1 MSNKDSNA
9 NNQDKQDNVN
19 NKENVNVQEN
29 IRNITNEDK
38 VQDNKKDNKAANKT
52 TQAEKPKKKK
62 SRMYLVLLFLL
73 LTALVM
79 YVIYRGN
86 YLEILELGE
95 NYLPIFWRN
104 IAYTS
109 ITFITNFLVLF
120 ILIYFTNRKI
130 KKGLQPF
137 FEEEKRKM
145 PKILNKSLA
154 FVLAIIVSGLT
165 TSVLLDKVMLCFN
178 SAGFGINDPIMNYDI
193 GYFVFQKPF
202 IEFILIYAMGIVV
215 GLTIYAALY
224 YIIAINHYFDGVNRE
239 TLRKSPLIKQA
250 LVNLRVL
257 AVLLG
262 VFIII
267 WTQNI
272 GTQKFMTLEQDS
284 IAYSLYGAG
293 VADTTI
299 QLWGYRILAVV
310 LVISI
315 FIAVKYINLKQTKK
329 IFLSLMAVPI
339 YMIAMFLVLFGF
351 QVFFVNSNELD
362 KEKSNIA
369 ANIDYT
375 KQAYNINVEEV
386 NLTDEGTLTKS
397 DITSNSELLDNIALV
412 NSDIVLQDLNALQ
425 TNKGY
430 YAYRNTQ
437 IAQKTINREKQLVYI
452 SPREIVS
459 SEGTYNNKTYE
470 YTHGFGAI
478 VTSATDI
485 DEKGNLVNLQKG
497 FNNEDNVLGISEP
510 RIYFGTQTNDTV
522 VTNSKTKKEF
532 DYPITDKGS
541 TKNAE
546 NTYDGDAGLKLGFL
560 DRLILAIKEKDLKLA
575 FSSDVTDESKIL
587 INRNI
592 TERAKTLLPD
602 LIYDENPYMIVDQ
615 NGKLIWV
622 LDAYT
627 TSNNYPYSQK
637 TTIETSDGRRE
648 VNYIRN
654 SVKVLI
660 DAYDGTIKF
669 YITDKTDPIAMA
681 YYNLY
686 NELFVDKDTQIPEYI
701 SNQFIYPKFL
711 YKIQAELITRYHD
724 VQPDVLYRNDDVWSI
739 ATNNIS
745 KVSTKTGTEIEPYYT
760 MVQTVEASEPE
771 LGLVIPYTPYNKQNM
786 LAYMVGTY
794 ENGEPQLK
802 IYKYPSDSNVLGPMQ
817 LNTQLEQDERIASE
831 LESLNTTGTKI
842 TKYLIAIPIDNKIL
856 YIEPIYQQY
865 INEEDSVPTLKRVIA
880 ASGNKVAI
888 GNTLEEALTN
898 LVSQYAVDIEVEN
911 TDNIDD
917 LIDAIIRANDNLK
930 DSSQN
935 GDWTM
940 MGKDMDKLQTLIDQL
955 NELVEEQKQEEQENG
970 ENNTINDLDNNLY
983 NGISTDSI
991 NAIIEGSNIIE

>member
-1 MSNKDSNA
+1 MDINNSNEN
-9 NNQDKQDNVN
+9 KQDNTN
-19 NKENVNVQEN
+19 NQKTLNSSIKDEKSSENV
-29 IRNITNEDK
+29 
-38 VQDNKKDNKAANKT
+38 KT
-52 TQAEKPKKKK
+52 ESKPIKKK
-62 SRMYLVLLFLL
+62 SRMYLVLLFLA
-73 LTALVM
+73 LTAVVM

-104 IAYTS
+104 IAYMS
-109 ITFITNFLVLF
+109 ITFIVNFLVLF
-120 ILIYFTNRKI
+120 ILIYLTNRKI
-130 KKGLQPF
+130 KNGLKPF
-137 FEEEKRKM
+137 FDEEKRKM

-154 FVLAIIVSGLT
+154 FILSILVSGLT

-202 IEFILIYAMGIVV
+202 IEFILLYAMGIVV

-262 VFIII
+262 IFIII

-310 LVISI
+310 IIISI
-315 FIAVKYINLKQTKK
+315 FIAVKYIKLKQTKK
-329 IFLSLMAVPI
+329 ILLSLMAVPI
-339 YMIAMFLVLFGF
+339 YMISMFLVLFAF
-351 QVFFVNSNELD
+351 QAFFVNSNELD
-362 KEKSNIA
+362 KEKLNIA

-386 NLTDEGTLTKS
+386 NLKDEGTLTKS
-397 DITSNSELLDNIALV
+397 DIVNNSKLLDNIALV
-412 NSDIVLQDLNALQ
+412 NRDIVLQDLNALQ

-437 IAQKTINREKQLVYI
+437 IAQKTINGEKKLVYI
-452 SPREIVS
+452 SPREIIS

-470 YTHGFGAI
+470 YTHGFGGI

-485 DEKGNLVNLQKG
+485 DEKGNLVNLQKS
-497 FNNEDNVLGISEP
+497 FSNDDNILEITEP

-532 DYPITDKGS
+532 DYPITDKGN

-546 NTYDGDAGLKLGFL
+546 NTYNGNAGLKLGFL
-560 DRLILAIKEKDLKLA
+560 DRLILAIKERDLKLA

-592 TERAKTLLPD
+592 KERAKTLLPD
-602 LIYDENPYMIVDQ
+602 LIYDENPYIIIDE
-615 NGKLIWV
+615 NGKMLWV

-637 TTIETSDGRRE
+637 IIIDTDYGRKE

-654 SVKVLI
+654 SIKVLI
-660 DAYDGTIKF
+660 DAYYGTINF

-686 NELFVDKDTQIPEYI
+686 EGLFVNKDTQIPEYI
-701 SNQFIYPKFL
+701 SNQFIYPEFL

-760 MVQTVEASEPE
+760 MVQTVEKSDPE

-786 LAYMVGTY
+786 LAYMIGTY
-794 ENGEPQLK
+794 ENGQPQLK

-842 TKYLIAIPIDNKIL
+842 TKYLIAVPIDNKIL

-865 INEEDSVPTLKRVIA
+865 INEADSVPTLKRVIA

-888 GNTLEEALTN
+888 GNTLKESLTN

-911 TDNIDD
+911 TDNVDD

-940 MGKDMDKLQTLIDQL
+940 MGKDMDKLQTLIEQL
-955 NELVEEQKQEEQENG
+955 NKLVEEQKKEEQENTI
-970 ENNTINDLDNNLY
+970 NNTINTTGENDITNN
-983 NGISTDSI
+983 
-991 NAIIEGSNIIE
+991 E

>member
-1 MSNKDSNA
+1 MDINNSNEN
-9 NNQDKQDNVN
+9 KQDNTN
-19 NKENVNVQEN
+19 NQKTLNSSIKDEKSSENV
-29 IRNITNEDK
+29 
-38 VQDNKKDNKAANKT
+38 KT
-52 TQAEKPKKKK
+52 ESKPIKKK
-62 SRMYLVLLFLL
+62 SRMYLVLLFLA
-73 LTALVM
+73 LTAVVM

-104 IAYTS
+104 IAYMS
-109 ITFITNFLVLF
+109 ITFIVNFLVLF
-120 ILIYFTNRKI
+120 ILIYLTNRKI
-130 KKGLQPF
+130 KNGLKPF
-137 FEEEKRKM
+137 FDEEKRKM

-154 FVLAIIVSGLT
+154 FILSILVSGLT

-202 IEFILIYAMGIVV
+202 IEFILLYAMGIVV

-262 VFIII
+262 IFIII

-310 LVISI
+310 IIISI
-315 FIAVKYINLKQTKK
+315 FIAVKYIKLKQTKK
-329 IFLSLMAVPI
+329 ILLSLMAVPI
-339 YMIAMFLVLFGF
+339 YMISMFLVLFAF
-351 QVFFVNSNELD
+351 QAFFVNSNELD
-362 KEKSNIA
+362 KEKLNIA

-386 NLTDEGTLTKS
+386 NLKDEGTLTKS
-397 DITSNSELLDNIALV
+397 DIVNNSKLLDNIALV
-412 NSDIVLQDLNALQ
+412 NRDIVLQDLNALQ

-437 IAQKTINREKQLVYI
+437 IAQKTINGEKKLVYI
-452 SPREIVS
+452 SPREIIS

-470 YTHGFGAI
+470 YTHGFGGI

-485 DEKGNLVNLQKG
+485 DEKGNLVNLQKS
-497 FNNEDNVLGISEP
+497 FSNDDNILEITEP

-532 DYPITDKGS
+532 DYPITDKGN

-546 NTYDGDAGLKLGFL
+546 NTYNGNAGLKLGFL
-560 DRLILAIKEKDLKLA
+560 DRLILAIKERDLKLA

-592 TERAKTLLPD
+592 KERAKTLLPD
-602 LIYDENPYMIVDQ
+602 LIYDENPYIIIDE
-615 NGKLIWV
+615 NGKMLWV

-637 TTIETSDGRRE
+637 IIIDTDYGRKE

-654 SVKVLI
+654 SIKVLI
-660 DAYDGTIKF
+660 DAYDGTINF

-686 NELFVDKDTQIPEYI
+686 EGLFVNKDTQIPEYI
-701 SNQFIYPKFL
+701 SNQFIYPEFL

-760 MVQTVEASEPE
+760 MVQTVEKSDPE

-786 LAYMVGTY
+786 LAYMIGTY
-794 ENGEPQLK
+794 ENGQPQLK
-802 IYKYPSDSNVLGPMQ
+802 IYKYPSDSNVLGQMQ

-842 TKYLIAIPIDNKIL
+842 TKYLIAVPIDNKIL

-865 INEEDSVPTLKRVIA
+865 INEADSVPTLKRVIA

-888 GNTLEEALTN
+888 GNTLKESLTN

-911 TDNIDD
+911 TDNVDD

-940 MGKDMDKLQTLIDQL
+940 MGKDMDKLQTLIEQL
-955 NELVEEQKQEEQENG
+955 NKLVEEQKKEEQENTI
-970 ENNTINDLDNNLY
+970 NNTINTTGENDITNN
-983 NGISTDSI
+983 
-991 NAIIEGSNIIE
+991 E

>member
-1 MSNKDSNA
+1 MDINNSNEN
-9 NNQDKQDNVN
+9 KQDNTN
-19 NKENVNVQEN
+19 NQKTLNSSIKDEKSSENV
-29 IRNITNEDK
+29 
-38 VQDNKKDNKAANKT
+38 KT
-52 TQAEKPKKKK
+52 ESKPIKKK
-62 SRMYLVLLFLL
+62 SRMYLVLLFLA
-73 LTALVM
+73 LTAVVM

-104 IAYTS
+104 IAYMS
-109 ITFITNFLVLF
+109 ITFIVNFLVLF
-120 ILIYFTNRKI
+120 ILIYLTNRKI
-130 KKGLQPF
+130 KNGLKPF
-137 FEEEKRKM
+137 FDEEKRKM

-154 FVLAIIVSGLT
+154 FILSILVSGLT

-202 IEFILIYAMGIVV
+202 IEFILLYAMGIVV

-262 VFIII
+262 IFIII

-310 LVISI
+310 IIISI
-315 FIAVKYINLKQTKK
+315 FIAVKYIKLKQTKK
-329 IFLSLMAVPI
+329 ILLSLMAVPI
-339 YMIAMFLVLFGF
+339 YMISMFLVLFAF
-351 QVFFVNSNELD
+351 QAFFVNSNELD
-362 KEKSNIA
+362 KEKLNIA

-386 NLTDEGTLTKS
+386 NLKDEGTLTKS
-397 DITSNSELLDNIALV
+397 DIVNNSKLFDNIALV
-412 NSDIVLQDLNALQ
+412 NRDIVLQDLNALQ

-437 IAQKTINREKQLVYI
+437 IAQKTINGEKKLVYI
-452 SPREIVS
+452 SPREIIS

-470 YTHGFGAI
+470 YTHGFGGI

-485 DEKGNLVNLQKG
+485 DEKGNLVNLQKS
-497 FNNEDNVLGISEP
+497 FSNDDNILEITEP

-532 DYPITDKGS
+532 DYPITDKGN

-546 NTYDGDAGLKLGFL
+546 NTYNGNAGLKLGFL
-560 DRLILAIKEKDLKLA
+560 DRLILAIKERDLKLA

-592 TERAKTLLPD
+592 KERAKTLLPD
-602 LIYDENPYMIVDQ
+602 LIYDENPYIIIDE
-615 NGKLIWV
+615 NGKMLWV

-637 TTIETSDGRRE
+637 IIIDTDYGRKE

-654 SVKVLI
+654 SIKVLI
-660 DAYDGTIKF
+660 DAYDGTINF

-686 NELFVDKDTQIPEYI
+686 EGLFVNKDTQIPEYI
-701 SNQFIYPKFL
+701 SNQFIYPEFL

-760 MVQTVEASEPE
+760 MVQTVEKSDPE

-786 LAYMVGTY
+786 LAYMIGTY
-794 ENGEPQLK
+794 ENGQPQLK

-842 TKYLIAIPIDNKIL
+842 TKYLIAVPIDNKIL

-865 INEEDSVPTLKRVIA
+865 INEADSVPTLKRVIA

-888 GNTLEEALTN
+888 GNTLKESLTN

-911 TDNIDD
+911 TDNVDD

-940 MGKDMDKLQTLIDQL
+940 MGKDMDKLQTLIEQL
-955 NELVEEQKQEEQENG
+955 NKLVEEQKKEEQENTI
-970 ENNTINDLDNNLY
+970 NNTINTTGENDITNN
-983 NGISTDSI
+983 
-991 NAIIEGSNIIE
+991 E

>member
-1 MSNKDSNA
+1 MDINNSNEN
-9 NNQDKQDNVN
+9 KQDNTN
-19 NKENVNVQEN
+19 NQKTLNSSIKDEKSSENV
-29 IRNITNEDK
+29 
-38 VQDNKKDNKAANKT
+38 KT
-52 TQAEKPKKKK
+52 ESKPIKKK
-62 SRMYLVLLFLL
+62 SRMYLVLLFLA
-73 LTALVM
+73 LTAVVM

-104 IAYTS
+104 IAYMS
-109 ITFITNFLVLF
+109 ITFIVNFLVLF
-120 ILIYFTNRKI
+120 ILIYLTNRKI
-130 KKGLQPF
+130 KNGLKPF
-137 FEEEKRKM
+137 FDEEKRKM

-154 FVLAIIVSGLT
+154 FILSILVSGLT

-202 IEFILIYAMGIVV
+202 IEFILLYAMGIVV

-262 VFIII
+262 IFIII

-310 LVISI
+310 IIISI
-315 FIAVKYINLKQTKK
+315 FIAVKYIKLKQTKK
-329 IFLSLMAVPI
+329 ILLSLMAVPI
-339 YMIAMFLVLFGF
+339 YMISMFLVLFAF
-351 QVFFVNSNELD
+351 QAFFVNSNELD
-362 KEKSNIA
+362 KEKLNIA

-386 NLTDEGTLTKS
+386 NLKDEGTLTKS
-397 DITSNSELLDNIALV
+397 DIVNNSKLLDNIALV
-412 NSDIVLQDLNALQ
+412 NRDIVLQDLNALQ

-437 IAQKTINREKQLVYI
+437 IAQKTINGEKKLVYI
-452 SPREIVS
+452 SPREIIS

-470 YTHGFGAI
+470 YTHGFGGI

-485 DEKGNLVNLQKG
+485 DEKGNLVNLQKS
-497 FNNEDNVLGISEP
+497 FSNDDNILEITEP

-532 DYPITDKGS
+532 DYPITDKGN

-546 NTYDGDAGLKLGFL
+546 NTYNGNAGLKLGFL
-560 DRLILAIKEKDLKLA
+560 DRLILAIKERDLKLA

-592 TERAKTLLPD
+592 KERAKTLLPD
-602 LIYDENPYMIVDQ
+602 LIYDENPYIIIDE
-615 NGKLIWV
+615 NGKMLWV

-637 TTIETSDGRRE
+637 ITIDTDYGRKE

-654 SVKVLI
+654 SIKVLI
-660 DAYDGTIKF
+660 DVYDGTINF

-686 NELFVDKDTQIPEYI
+686 EGLFVNKDTQIPEYI
-701 SNQFIYPKFL
+701 SNQFIYPEFL

-724 VQPDVLYRNDDVWSI
+724 VQPDVLYRNDDVWNI

-760 MVQTVEASEPE
+760 MVQTVEKSDPE

-794 ENGEPQLK
+794 ENGQPQLK

-842 TKYLIAIPIDNKIL
+842 TKYLIAVPIDNKIL

-865 INEEDSVPTLKRVIA
+865 INEADSVPTLKRVIA

-888 GNTLEEALTN
+888 GNTLKESLTN

-911 TDNIDD
+911 TDNVDD

-940 MGKDMDKLQTLIDQL
+940 MGKDMDKLQTLIEQL
-955 NELVEEQKQEEQENG
+955 NKLVEEQKKEEQENTI
-970 ENNTINDLDNNLY
+970 NNTINTIGENDITNN
-983 NGISTDSI
+983 
-991 NAIIEGSNIIE
+991 E

>member
-1 MSNKDSNA
+1 MDIKSSNEN
-9 NNQDKQDNVN
+9 KQDNTN
-19 NKENVNVQEN
+19 NQKNLNSSIKDEKSSENV
-29 IRNITNEDK
+29 
-38 VQDNKKDNKAANKT
+38 KT
-52 TQAEKPKKKK
+52 ESKPIKKK
-62 SRMYLVLLFLL
+62 SRMYLVLLFLA
-73 LTALVM
+73 LTAVVM

-104 IAYTS
+104 IAYMS
-109 ITFITNFLVLF
+109 ITFIVNFLVLF
-120 ILIYFTNRKI
+120 ILIYLTNRKI
-130 KKGLQPF
+130 KNGLKPF
-137 FEEEKRKM
+137 FDEEKRKM

-154 FVLAIIVSGLT
+154 FILSILVSGLT

-202 IEFILIYAMGIVV
+202 IEFILLYAMGIVV

-262 VFIII
+262 ILIII

-310 LVISI
+310 IIISI
-315 FIAVKYINLKQTKK
+315 FIAVKYIKLKQTKK
-329 IFLSLMAVPI
+329 ILLSLMAVPI
-339 YMIAMFLVLFGF
+339 YMISMFLVLFAF
-351 QVFFVNSNELD
+351 QAFFVNSNELD
-362 KEKSNIA
+362 KEKLNIA

-386 NLTDEGTLTKS
+386 NLKDEGTLTKS
-397 DITSNSELLDNIALV
+397 DIVNNSKLLDNIALV
-412 NSDIVLQDLNALQ
+412 NRDIVLQDLNALQ

-437 IAQKTINREKQLVYI
+437 IAQKTINGEKKLVYI
-452 SPREIVS
+452 SPREIIS

-470 YTHGFGAI
+470 YTHGFGGI

-485 DEKGNLVNLQKG
+485 DEKGNLVNLQKS
-497 FNNEDNVLGISEP
+497 FSNDDNILEITEP

-532 DYPITDKGS
+532 DYPITDKGN

-546 NTYDGDAGLKLGFL
+546 NTYNGNAGLKLGFL
-560 DRLILAIKEKDLKLA
+560 DRLILAIKERDLKLA

-592 TERAKTLLPD
+592 KERAKTLLPD
-602 LIYDENPYMIVDQ
+602 LIYDENPYIIIDE
-615 NGKLIWV
+615 NGKMLWV

-637 TTIETSDGRRE
+637 ITIDTDYGRKE

-654 SVKVLI
+654 SIKVLI
-660 DAYDGTIKF
+660 DAYDGTINF

-686 NELFVDKDTQIPEYI
+686 EGLFVNKDTQIPEYI
-701 SNQFIYPKFL
+701 SNQFIYPEFL

-760 MVQTVEASEPE
+760 MVQTVEKSDPE

-794 ENGEPQLK
+794 ENGQPQLK

-842 TKYLIAIPIDNKIL
+842 TKYLIAVPIDNKIL

-865 INEEDSVPTLKRVIA
+865 INEADSVPTLKRVIA

-888 GNTLEEALTN
+888 GNTLKESLTN

-911 TDNIDD
+911 TDNVDD
-917 LIDAIIRANDNLK
+917 LIDAIIRANNNLK

-940 MGKDMDKLQTLIDQL
+940 MGKDMDKLQTLIEQL
-955 NELVEEQKQEEQENG
+955 NKLVEEQKKEEQENTI
-970 ENNTINDLDNNLY
+970 NNTINTTGENDITNN
-983 NGISTDSI
+983 
-991 NAIIEGSNIIE
+991 E

>member
-1 MSNKDSNA
+1 MSSKDSNA

-19 NKENVNVQEN
+19 NKENVNMQEN
-29 IRNITNEDK
+29 IGKITNEEK
-38 VQDNKKDNKAANKT
+38 IQDNKKDNKAANKT
-52 TQAEKPKKKK
+52 MQAEKPKKKK

-257 AVLLG
+257 AVFLG

-284 IAYSLYGAG
+284 MAYSLYGAG

-310 LVISI
+310 LIVSI

-437 IAQKTINREKQLVYI
+437 IAQKTINGEKQLVYI

>member
-52 TQAEKPKKKK
+52 TQVEKPKKKK
-62 SRMYLVLLFLL
+62 NRMYLVLLFLL

-257 AVLLG
+257 AILLG
-262 VFIII
+262 ISIII

-284 IAYSLYGAG
+284 MAYSLYGAG

-310 LVISI
+310 LIVSI

-437 IAQKTINREKQLVYI
+437 IAQKTINGEKQLVYI

-470 YTHGFGAI
+470 YTHGFGTI

-485 DEKGNLVNLQKG
+485 DEKGNLINLQKG
-497 FNNEDNVLGISEP
+497 FNNEDNVLGITEP

-983 NGISTDSI
+983 NGISVDSI
-991 NAIIEGSNIIE
+991 NSIIEGSNIIE

>member
-1 MSNKDSNA
+1 MDINNSNEN
-9 NNQDKQDNVN
+9 KQDNTN
-19 NKENVNVQEN
+19 NQKTLNSSIKDEKSSENV
-29 IRNITNEDK
+29 
-38 VQDNKKDNKAANKT
+38 KT
-52 TQAEKPKKKK
+52 ESKPIKKK
-62 SRMYLVLLFLL
+62 SRMYLVLLFLA
-73 LTALVM
+73 LTAVVM

-104 IAYTS
+104 IAYMS
-109 ITFITNFLVLF
+109 ITFIVNFLVLF
-120 ILIYFTNRKI
+120 ILIYLTNRKI
-130 KKGLQPF
+130 KNGLKPF
-137 FEEEKRKM
+137 FDEEKRKM

-154 FVLAIIVSGLT
+154 FILSILVSGLT

-202 IEFILIYAMGIVV
+202 IEFILLYAMGIVV

-262 VFIII
+262 IFIII

-310 LVISI
+310 IIISI
-315 FIAVKYINLKQTKK
+315 FIAVKYIKLKQTKK
-329 IFLSLMAVPI
+329 ILLSLMAVPI
-339 YMIAMFLVLFGF
+339 YMISMFLVLFAF
-351 QVFFVNSNELD
+351 QAFFVNSNELD
-362 KEKSNIA
+362 KEKLNIA

-386 NLTDEGTLTKS
+386 NLKDEGTLTKS
-397 DITSNSELLDNIALV
+397 DIVNNSKLLDNIALV
-412 NSDIVLQDLNALQ
+412 NRDIVLQDLNALQ

-437 IAQKTINREKQLVYI
+437 IAQKTINGEKKLVYI
-452 SPREIVS
+452 SPREIIS

-470 YTHGFGAI
+470 YTHGFGGI

-485 DEKGNLVNLQKG
+485 DEKGNLVNLQKS
-497 FNNEDNVLGISEP
+497 FSNDDNILEITEP

-532 DYPITDKGS
+532 DYPITDKGN

-546 NTYDGDAGLKLGFL
+546 NTYNGNAGLKLGFL
-560 DRLILAIKEKDLKLA
+560 DRLILAIKERDLKLA

-592 TERAKTLLPD
+592 KERAKTLLPD
-602 LIYDENPYMIVDQ
+602 LIYDENPYIIIDE
-615 NGKLIWV
+615 NGKMLWV

-637 TTIETSDGRRE
+637 IIIDTDYGRKE

-654 SVKVLI
+654 SIKVLI
-660 DAYDGTIKF
+660 DAYDGTINF

-686 NELFVDKDTQIPEYI
+686 EGLFVNKDTQIPEYI
-701 SNQFIYPKFL
+701 SNQFIYPEFL

-760 MVQTVEASEPE
+760 MVQTVEKSDPE

-786 LAYMVGTY
+786 LAYMIGTY
-794 ENGEPQLK
+794 ENGQPQLK

-842 TKYLIAIPIDNKIL
+842 TKYLIAVPIDNKIL

-865 INEEDSVPTLKRVIA
+865 INEADSVPTLKRVIA

-888 GNTLEEALTN
+888 ENTLKESLTN

-911 TDNIDD
+911 TDNVDD

-940 MGKDMDKLQTLIDQL
+940 MGKDMDKLQTLIEQL
-955 NELVEEQKQEEQENG
+955 NKLVEEQKKEEQENTI
-970 ENNTINDLDNNLY
+970 NNTINTTGENDITNN
-983 NGISTDSI
+983 
-991 NAIIEGSNIIE
+991 E

>member
-79 YVIYRGN
+79 YVIYRGD

-257 AVLLG
+257 AILLG
-262 VFIII
+262 ISIII

-284 IAYSLYGAG
+284 MAYSLYGAG

-310 LVISI
+310 LIVSI

-437 IAQKTINREKQLVYI
+437 IAQKTINGEKQLVYI

>member
-1 MSNKDSNA
+1 MSSKDSNA

-19 NKENVNVQEN
+19 NKENVNMQEN
-29 IRNITNEDK
+29 IGKITNEEK
-38 VQDNKKDNKAANKT
+38 IQDNKKDNKAANKT
-52 TQAEKPKKKK
+52 MQAEKPKKKK

-257 AVLLG
+257 AVFLG

-310 LVISI
+310 LIVSI

-437 IAQKTINREKQLVYI
+437 IAQKTINGEKQLVYI

-470 YTHGFGAI
+470 YTHGFGTI

-485 DEKGNLVNLQKG
+485 DEKGNLINLQKG
-497 FNNEDNVLGISEP
+497 FNNEDNVLGITEP

-532 DYPITDKGS
+532 DYPITDKGN

-602 LIYDENPYMIVDQ
+602 LIYDENPYIIIDE
-615 NGKLIWV
+615 NGKMLWV

-794 ENGEPQLK
+794 KNGEPQLK

-888 GNTLEEALTN
+888 GNTLKEALTN

-970 ENNTINDLDNNLY
+970 ENNTINGLNDNLY
-983 NGISTDSI
+983 NGISVDGI
-991 NAIIEGSNIIE
+991 NSIIEESNIIE

>member
-1 MSNKDSNA
+1 MDIKNSNEN
-9 NNQDKQDNVN
+9 KQDNTN
-19 NKENVNVQEN
+19 NQKTLNSSIKDEKSSENV
-29 IRNITNEDK
+29 
-38 VQDNKKDNKAANKT
+38 KT
-52 TQAEKPKKKK
+52 ESKPIKKK
-62 SRMYLVLLFLL
+62 SRMYLVLLFLA
-73 LTALVM
+73 LTAVVM

-104 IAYTS
+104 IAYMS
-109 ITFITNFLVLF
+109 ITFIVNFLVLF
-120 ILIYFTNRKI
+120 ILIYLTNRKI
-130 KKGLQPF
+130 KNGLKPF
-137 FEEEKRKM
+137 FDEEKRKM

-154 FVLAIIVSGLT
+154 FILSILVSGLT

-202 IEFILIYAMGIVV
+202 IEFILLYAMGIVV

-262 VFIII
+262 IFIII

-310 LVISI
+310 IIISI
-315 FIAVKYINLKQTKK
+315 FIAVKYIKLKQTKK
-329 IFLSLMAVPI
+329 ILLSLMAVPI
-339 YMIAMFLVLFGF
+339 YMISMFLVLFAF
-351 QVFFVNSNELD
+351 QAFFVNSNELD
-362 KEKSNIA
+362 KEKLNIA

-386 NLTDEGTLTKS
+386 NLKDEGTLTKS
-397 DITSNSELLDNIALV
+397 DIVNNSKLLDNIALV
-412 NSDIVLQDLNALQ
+412 NRDIVLQDLNALQ

-437 IAQKTINREKQLVYI
+437 IAQKTINGEKKLVYI
-452 SPREIVS
+452 SPREIIS

-470 YTHGFGAI
+470 YTHGFGGI

-485 DEKGNLVNLQKG
+485 DEKGNLVNLQKS
-497 FNNEDNVLGISEP
+497 FSNDDNILEITEP

-532 DYPITDKGS
+532 DYPITDKGN

-546 NTYDGDAGLKLGFL
+546 NTYNGNAGLKLGFL
-560 DRLILAIKEKDLKLA
+560 DRLILAIKERDLKLA

-592 TERAKTLLPD
+592 KERAKTLLPD
-602 LIYDENPYMIVDQ
+602 LIYDENPYIIIDE
-615 NGKLIWV
+615 NGKMLWV

-637 TTIETSDGRRE
+637 ITIDTDYGRKE

-654 SVKVLI
+654 SIKVLI
-660 DAYDGTIKF
+660 DAYDGTINF

-686 NELFVDKDTQIPEYI
+686 EGLFVNKDTQIPEYI
-701 SNQFIYPKFL
+701 SNQFIYPEFL

-760 MVQTVEASEPE
+760 MVQTVEKSDPE

-794 ENGEPQLK
+794 ENGQPQLK

-842 TKYLIAIPIDNKIL
+842 TKYLIAVPIDNKIL

-865 INEEDSVPTLKRVIA
+865 INEADSVPTLKRVIA

-888 GNTLEEALTN
+888 GNTLKESLTN

-911 TDNIDD
+911 TDNVDD

-940 MGKDMDKLQTLIDQL
+940 MGKDMDKLQTLIEQL
-955 NELVEEQKQEEQENG
+955 NKLVEEQKKEEQENTI
-970 ENNTINDLDNNLY
+970 NNTINTTGENDITNN
-983 NGISTDSI
+983 
-991 NAIIEGSNIIE
+991 E

>member
-1 MSNKDSNA
+1 MSSKDSNA

-154 FVLAIIVSGLT
+154 FVLSIIVSGLT

-262 VFIII
+262 ISIII

-284 IAYSLYGAG
+284 MAYSLYGAG

-310 LVISI
+310 LIVSI

-329 IFLSLMAVPI
+329 IFLSLMVVPV

-437 IAQKTINREKQLVYI
+437 IAQKTINGEKQLVYI

>member
-19 NKENVNVQEN
+19 NKKNVNMQEN
-29 IRNITNEDK
+29 IGKITNEDK
-38 VQDNKKDNKAANKT
+38 VQDNKKDNKEANKT
-52 TQAEKPKKKK
+52 MQAEKPKKKK

-262 VFIII
+262 ISIII

-284 IAYSLYGAG
+284 MAYSLYGAG

-397 DITSNSELLDNIALV
+397 DITSNSDLLDNIALV

-437 IAQKTINREKQLVYI
+437 IAQKTINGEKQLVYI

-470 YTHGFGAI
+470 YTHGFGTI

-485 DEKGNLVNLQKG
+485 DEKGNLINLQKG
-497 FNNEDNVLGISEP
+497 FNNEDNVLGITEP

-532 DYPITDKGS
+532 DYPITDKGN

-983 NGISTDSI
+983 NGISVDSI
-991 NAIIEGSNIIE
+991 NYIIEGSNIIE

>member
-1 MSNKDSNA
+1 MSSKDSNA

-262 VFIII
+262 ISIII

-284 IAYSLYGAG
+284 MAYSLYGAG

-310 LVISI
+310 LIVSI

-329 IFLSLMAVPI
+329 IFLSLMVVPV

-425 TNKGY
+425 TNQGY

-437 IAQKTINREKQLVYI
+437 IAQKTINGEKQLVYI

-888 GNTLEEALTN
+888 GNTLKEALTN

-983 NGISTDSI
+983 NGISVDSI
-991 NAIIEGSNIIE
+991 NSIIEGSNIIE

>member
-19 NKENVNVQEN
+19 NKENVNMQEN
-29 IRNITNEDK
+29 MGNIANEEK
-38 VQDNKKDNKAANKT
+38 VQDNKKENKATNKT

-130 KKGLQPF
+130 KKGLEPF

-178 SAGFGINDPIMNYDI
+178 SAGFGINDPVMNYDI

-202 IEFILIYAMGIVV
+202 IEFILLYAMGIVV

-262 VFIII
+262 ISIII
-267 WTQNI
+267 WTQSI

-284 IAYSLYGAG
+284 ISYSLYGAG

-437 IAQKTINREKQLVYI
+437 IAQKTINGEKQLVYI

-532 DYPITDKGS
+532 DYPITDKGN

-546 NTYDGDAGLKLGFL
+546 NIYDGDAGLKLGFL

-711 YKIQAELITRYHD
+711 YKIQAELITRYHN

-794 ENGEPQLK
+794 KNGEPQLK

-817 LNTQLEQDERIASE
+817 LNTQLEQDERIAKE
-831 LESLNTTGTKI
+831 IESLNVTGTKI

-955 NELVEEQKQEEQENG
+955 NELVKEQKQEEQENG

-983 NGISTDSI
+983 NGISVDSI
-991 NAIIEGSNIIE
+991 NSIIEGSNIIE

>member
-1 MSNKDSNA
+1 MDINNSNEN
-9 NNQDKQDNVN
+9 KQDNTN
-19 NKENVNVQEN
+19 NQKTLNSSIKDEKSSENV
-29 IRNITNEDK
+29 
-38 VQDNKKDNKAANKT
+38 KT
-52 TQAEKPKKKK
+52 ESKPIKKK
-62 SRMYLVLLFLL
+62 SRMYLVLLFLA
-73 LTALVM
+73 LTAVVM

-104 IAYTS
+104 IAYMS
-109 ITFITNFLVLF
+109 ITFIVNFLVLF
-120 ILIYFTNRKI
+120 ILIYLTNRKI
-130 KKGLQPF
+130 KNGLKPF
-137 FEEEKRKM
+137 FDEEKRKM

-154 FVLAIIVSGLT
+154 FILSILVSGLT

-202 IEFILIYAMGIVV
+202 IEFILLYAMGIVV

-262 VFIII
+262 IFIII

-310 LVISI
+310 IIISI
-315 FIAVKYINLKQTKK
+315 FIAVKYIKLKQTKK
-329 IFLSLMAVPI
+329 ILLSLMAVPI
-339 YMIAMFLVLFGF
+339 YMISMFLVLFAF
-351 QVFFVNSNELD
+351 QAFFVNSNELD
-362 KEKSNIA
+362 KEKLNIA

-386 NLTDEGTLTKS
+386 NLKDEGTLTKS
-397 DITSNSELLDNIALV
+397 DIVNNSKLLDNIALV
-412 NSDIVLQDLNALQ
+412 NRDIVLQDLNALQ

-437 IAQKTINREKQLVYI
+437 IAQKTINGEKKLVYI
-452 SPREIVS
+452 SPREIIS

-470 YTHGFGAI
+470 YTHGFGGI

-485 DEKGNLVNLQKG
+485 DEKGNLVNLQKS
-497 FNNEDNVLGISEP
+497 FSNDDNILEITEP

-532 DYPITDKGS
+532 DYPITDKGN

-546 NTYDGDAGLKLGFL
+546 NTYNGNAGLKLGFL
-560 DRLILAIKEKDLKLA
+560 DRLILAIKERDLKLA

-592 TERAKTLLPD
+592 KERAKTLLPD
-602 LIYDENPYMIVDQ
+602 LIYDENPYIIIDE
-615 NGKLIWV
+615 NGKMLWV

-637 TTIETSDGRRE
+637 IIIDTDYGRKE

-654 SVKVLI
+654 SIKVLI
-660 DAYDGTIKF
+660 DAYDGTINF

-686 NELFVDKDTQIPEYI
+686 EGLFVNKDTQIPEYI
-701 SNQFIYPKFL
+701 SNQFIYPEFL

-760 MVQTVEASEPE
+760 MVQTVEKSDPE

-794 ENGEPQLK
+794 ENGQPQLK

-842 TKYLIAIPIDNKIL
+842 TKYLIAVPIDNKIL

-865 INEEDSVPTLKRVIA
+865 INEADSVPTLKRVIA

-888 GNTLEEALTN
+888 GNTLKESLTN

-911 TDNIDD
+911 TDNVDD

-940 MGKDMDKLQTLIDQL
+940 MGKDMDKLQTLIEQL
-955 NELVEEQKQEEQENG
+955 NKLVEEQKKEEQENTI
-970 ENNTINDLDNNLY
+970 NNTINTTGENDITNN
-983 NGISTDSI
+983 
-991 NAIIEGSNIIE
+991 E

>member
-1 MSNKDSNA
+1 MDIKNSNEN
-9 NNQDKQDNVN
+9 KQDNTN
-19 NKENVNVQEN
+19 NQKTLNSSIKDEKSSENV
-29 IRNITNEDK
+29 
-38 VQDNKKDNKAANKT
+38 KT
-52 TQAEKPKKKK
+52 ESKPIKKK
-62 SRMYLVLLFLL
+62 SRMYLVLLFLA
-73 LTALVM
+73 LTAVVM

-104 IAYTS
+104 IAYMS
-109 ITFITNFLVLF
+109 ITFIVNFLVLF
-120 ILIYFTNRKI
+120 ILIYLTNRKI
-130 KKGLQPF
+130 KNGLKPF
-137 FEEEKRKM
+137 FDEEKRKM

-154 FVLAIIVSGLT
+154 FILSILVSGLT

-202 IEFILIYAMGIVV
+202 IEFILLYAMGIVV

-262 VFIII
+262 IFIII

-310 LVISI
+310 IIISI
-315 FIAVKYINLKQTKK
+315 FIAVKYIKLKQTKK
-329 IFLSLMAVPI
+329 ILLSLMAVPI
-339 YMIAMFLVLFGF
+339 YMISMFLVLFAF
-351 QVFFVNSNELD
+351 QAFFVNSNELD
-362 KEKSNIA
+362 KEKLNIA

-386 NLTDEGTLTKS
+386 NLKDEGTLTKS
-397 DITSNSELLDNIALV
+397 DIVNNSKLLDNIALV
-412 NSDIVLQDLNALQ
+412 NRDIVLQDLNALQ

-437 IAQKTINREKQLVYI
+437 IAQKTINGEKKLVYI
-452 SPREIVS
+452 SPREIIS

-470 YTHGFGAI
+470 YTHGFGGI

-485 DEKGNLVNLQKG
+485 DEKGNLVNLQKS
-497 FNNEDNVLGISEP
+497 FSNDDNILEITEP
-510 RIYFGTQTNDTV
+510 RIYFGNQTNDTV

-532 DYPITDKGS
+532 DYPITDKGN

-546 NTYDGDAGLKLGFL
+546 NTYNGNAGLKLGFL
-560 DRLILAIKEKDLKLA
+560 DRLILAIKERDLKLA

-592 TERAKTLLPD
+592 KERAKTLLPD
-602 LIYDENPYMIVDQ
+602 LIYDENPYIIIDE
-615 NGKLIWV
+615 NGKMLWV

-637 TTIETSDGRRE
+637 ITIDTDYGRKE

-654 SVKVLI
+654 SIKVLI
-660 DAYDGTIKF
+660 DAYDGTINF

-686 NELFVDKDTQIPEYI
+686 EGLFVNKDTQIPEYI
-701 SNQFIYPKFL
+701 SNQFIYPEFL

-760 MVQTVEASEPE
+760 MVQTVEKSDPE

-794 ENGEPQLK
+794 ENGQPQLK

-842 TKYLIAIPIDNKIL
+842 TKYLIAVPIDNKIL

-865 INEEDSVPTLKRVIA
+865 INEADSVPTLKRVIA

-888 GNTLEEALTN
+888 GNTLKESLTN

-911 TDNIDD
+911 TDNVDD

-940 MGKDMDKLQTLIDQL
+940 MGKDMDKLQTLIEQL
-955 NELVEEQKQEEQENG
+955 NKLVEEQKKEEQENTI
-970 ENNTINDLDNNLY
+970 NNTINTTGENDITNN
-983 NGISTDSI
+983 
-991 NAIIEGSNIIE
+991 E

>member
-1 MSNKDSNA
+1 MDINNSNEN
-9 NNQDKQDNVN
+9 KQDNTN
-19 NKENVNVQEN
+19 NQKTLNSSIKDEKSSENV
-29 IRNITNEDK
+29 
-38 VQDNKKDNKAANKT
+38 KT
-52 TQAEKPKKKK
+52 ESKPIKKK
-62 SRMYLVLLFLL
+62 SRMYLVLLFLA
-73 LTALVM
+73 LTAVVM

-104 IAYTS
+104 IAYMS
-109 ITFITNFLVLF
+109 ITFIVNFLVLF
-120 ILIYFTNRKI
+120 ILIYLTNRKI
-130 KKGLQPF
+130 KNGLKPF
-137 FEEEKRKM
+137 FDEEKRKM

-154 FVLAIIVSGLT
+154 FILSILVSGLT

-202 IEFILIYAMGIVV
+202 IEFILLYAMGIVV

-262 VFIII
+262 IFIII

-310 LVISI
+310 IIISI
-315 FIAVKYINLKQTKK
+315 FIAVKYIKLKQTKK
-329 IFLSLMAVPI
+329 ILLSLMAVPI
-339 YMIAMFLVLFGF
+339 YMISMFLVLFAF
-351 QVFFVNSNELD
+351 QAFFVNSNELD
-362 KEKSNIA
+362 KEKLNIA

-386 NLTDEGTLTKS
+386 NLKDEGTLTKS
-397 DITSNSELLDNIALV
+397 DIVNNSKLLDNIALV
-412 NSDIVLQDLNALQ
+412 NRDIVLQDLNALQ

-437 IAQKTINREKQLVYI
+437 IAQKTINGEKKLVYI
-452 SPREIVS
+452 SPREIIS

-470 YTHGFGAI
+470 YTHGFGGI

-485 DEKGNLVNLQKG
+485 DEKGNLVNLQKS
-497 FNNEDNVLGISEP
+497 FSNDDNILEITEP

-532 DYPITDKGS
+532 DYPITDKGN

-546 NTYDGDAGLKLGFL
+546 NTYNGNAGLKLGFL

-592 TERAKTLLPD
+592 KERAKTLLPD
-602 LIYDENPYMIVDQ
+602 LIYDENPYIIIDE
-615 NGKLIWV
+615 NGKMLWV

-637 TTIETSDGRRE
+637 ITIDTDYGRKE

-654 SVKVLI
+654 SIKVLI
-660 DAYDGTIKF
+660 DAYDGTINF

-686 NELFVDKDTQIPEYI
+686 EGLFVNKDTQIPEYI
-701 SNQFIYPKFL
+701 SNQFIYPEFL

-760 MVQTVEASEPE
+760 MVQTVEKSDPE

-786 LAYMVGTY
+786 LAYMIGTY
-794 ENGEPQLK
+794 ENGQPQLK

-842 TKYLIAIPIDNKIL
+842 TKYLIAVPIDNKIL

-865 INEEDSVPTLKRVIA
+865 INEADSVPTLKRVIA

-888 GNTLEEALTN
+888 GNTLKESLTN

-911 TDNIDD
+911 TDNVDD

-940 MGKDMDKLQTLIDQL
+940 MGKDMDKLQTLIEQL
-955 NELVEEQKQEEQENG
+955 NKLVEEQKKEEQENTI
-970 ENNTINDLDNNLY
+970 NNTINTTGENDITNN
-983 NGISTDSI
+983 
-991 NAIIEGSNIIE
+991 E

>member
-1 MSNKDSNA
+1 MDINNSNEN
-9 NNQDKQDNVN
+9 KQDNTN
-19 NKENVNVQEN
+19 NQKTLNSSIKDEKSSENV
-29 IRNITNEDK
+29 
-38 VQDNKKDNKAANKT
+38 KT
-52 TQAEKPKKKK
+52 ESKPIKKK
-62 SRMYLVLLFLL
+62 SRMYLVLLFLA
-73 LTALVM
+73 LTAVVM

-104 IAYTS
+104 IAYMS
-109 ITFITNFLVLF
+109 ITFIVNFLVLF
-120 ILIYFTNRKI
+120 ILIYLTNRKI
-130 KKGLQPF
+130 KNGLKPF
-137 FEEEKRKM
+137 FDEEKRKM

-154 FVLAIIVSGLT
+154 FILSILVSGLT

-202 IEFILIYAMGIVV
+202 IEFILLYAMGIVV

-262 VFIII
+262 IFIII

-310 LVISI
+310 IIISI
-315 FIAVKYINLKQTKK
+315 FIAVKYIKLKQTKK
-329 IFLSLMAVPI
+329 ILLSLMAVPI
-339 YMIAMFLVLFGF
+339 YMISMFLVLFAF
-351 QVFFVNSNELD
+351 QAFFVNSNELD
-362 KEKSNIA
+362 KEKLNIA

-386 NLTDEGTLTKS
+386 NLKDEGTLTKS
-397 DITSNSELLDNIALV
+397 DIVNNSKLLDNIALV
-412 NSDIVLQDLNALQ
+412 NRDIVLQDLNALQ

-430 YAYRNTQ
+430 YAYRNT
-437 IAQKTINREKQLVYI
+437 INGEKKLVYI
-452 SPREIVS
+452 SPREIIS

-470 YTHGFGAI
+470 YTHGFGGI

-485 DEKGNLVNLQKG
+485 DEKGNLVNLQKS
-497 FNNEDNVLGISEP
+497 FSNDDNILEITEP

-532 DYPITDKGS
+532 DYPITDKGN

-546 NTYDGDAGLKLGFL
+546 NTYNGNAGLKLGFL
-560 DRLILAIKEKDLKLA
+560 DRLILAIKERDLKLA

-592 TERAKTLLPD
+592 KERAKTLLPD
-602 LIYDENPYMIVDQ
+602 LIYDENPYIIIDE
-615 NGKLIWV
+615 NGKMLWV

-637 TTIETSDGRRE
+637 IIIDTDYGRKE

-654 SVKVLI
+654 SIKVLI
-660 DAYDGTIKF
+660 DAYDGTINF

-686 NELFVDKDTQIPEYI
+686 EGLFVNKDTQIPEYI
-701 SNQFIYPKFL
+701 SNQFIYPEFL

-760 MVQTVEASEPE
+760 MVQTVEKSDPE

-786 LAYMVGTY
+786 LAYMIGTY
-794 ENGEPQLK
+794 ENGQPQLK

-842 TKYLIAIPIDNKIL
+842 TKYLIAVPIDNKIL

-865 INEEDSVPTLKRVIA
+865 INEADSVPTLKRVIA

-888 GNTLEEALTN
+888 GNTLKESLTN

-911 TDNIDD
+911 TDNVDD

-940 MGKDMDKLQTLIDQL
+940 MGKDMDKLQTLIEQL
-955 NELVEEQKQEEQENG
+955 NKLVEEQKKEEQENTI
-970 ENNTINDLDNNLY
+970 NNTINTTGENDITNN
-983 NGISTDSI
+983 
-991 NAIIEGSNIIE
+991 E

>member
-1 MSNKDSNA
+1 MSSKDSNA
-9 NNQDKQDNVN
+9 NNQDKQDKVN
-19 NKENVNVQEN
+19 NKENVNMQEN
-29 IRNITNEDK
+29 MGKIANEEK
-38 VQDNKKDNKAANKT
+38 VQDNKKDNKVANKT

-145 PKILNKSLA
+145 PRILNKSLA

-262 VFIII
+262 ISIII
-267 WTQNI
+267 WTQSI

-310 LVISI
+310 LIVSI

-397 DITSNSELLDNIALV
+397 DITSNSDLLDNIALV

-437 IAQKTINREKQLVYI
+437 IAQKTINGEKQLVYI

>member
-1 MSNKDSNA
+1 MDIKNSNEN
-9 NNQDKQDNVN
+9 KQDNTN
-19 NKENVNVQEN
+19 NQKTLNSSIKDEKSSENV
-29 IRNITNEDK
+29 
-38 VQDNKKDNKAANKT
+38 KT
-52 TQAEKPKKKK
+52 ESKPIKKK
-62 SRMYLVLLFLL
+62 SRMYLVLLFLA
-73 LTALVM
+73 LTAVVM

-104 IAYTS
+104 IAYMS
-109 ITFITNFLVLF
+109 ITFIVNFLVLF
-120 ILIYFTNRKI
+120 ILIYLTNRKI
-130 KKGLQPF
+130 KNGLKPF
-137 FEEEKRKM
+137 FDEEKRKM

-154 FVLAIIVSGLT
+154 FILSILVSGLT

-202 IEFILIYAMGIVV
+202 IEFILLYAMGIVV

-262 VFIII
+262 IFIII

-310 LVISI
+310 IIISI
-315 FIAVKYINLKQTKK
+315 FIAVKYIKLKQTKK
-329 IFLSLMAVPI
+329 ILLSLMAVPI
-339 YMIAMFLVLFGF
+339 YMISMFLVLFAF
-351 QVFFVNSNELD
+351 QAFFVNSNELD
-362 KEKSNIA
+362 KEKLNIA

-386 NLTDEGTLTKS
+386 NLKDEGTLTKS
-397 DITSNSELLDNIALV
+397 DIVNNSKLLDNIALV
-412 NSDIVLQDLNALQ
+412 NRDIVLQDLNALQ

-437 IAQKTINREKQLVYI
+437 IAQKTINGEKKLVYI
-452 SPREIVS
+452 SPREIIS

-470 YTHGFGAI
+470 YTHGFGGI

-485 DEKGNLVNLQKG
+485 DEKGNLVNLQKS
-497 FNNEDNVLGISEP
+497 FSNEDNILEITEP

-532 DYPITDKGS
+532 DYPITDKGN

-546 NTYDGDAGLKLGFL
+546 NTYNGNAGLKLGFL
-560 DRLILAIKEKDLKLA
+560 DRLILAIKERDLKLA

-592 TERAKTLLPD
+592 KERAKTLLPD
-602 LIYDENPYMIVDQ
+602 LIYDENPYIIIDE
-615 NGKLIWV
+615 NGKMLWV

-637 TTIETSDGRRE
+637 ITIDTDYGRKE

-654 SVKVLI
+654 SIKVLI
-660 DAYDGTIKF
+660 DAYDGTINF

-686 NELFVDKDTQIPEYI
+686 EGLFVNKDTQIPEYI
-701 SNQFIYPKFL
+701 SNQFIYPEFL

-760 MVQTVEASEPE
+760 MVQTVEKSDPE

-794 ENGEPQLK
+794 ENGQPQLK

-842 TKYLIAIPIDNKIL
+842 TKYLIAVPIDNKIL

-865 INEEDSVPTLKRVIA
+865 INEADSVPTLKRVIA

-888 GNTLEEALTN
+888 GNTLKESLTN

-911 TDNIDD
+911 TDNVDD

-940 MGKDMDKLQTLIDQL
+940 MGKDMDKLQTLIEQL
-955 NELVEEQKQEEQENG
+955 NKLVEEQKKEEQENTI
-970 ENNTINDLDNNLY
+970 NNTINTIGENDITNN
-983 NGISTDSI
+983 
-991 NAIIEGSNIIE
+991 E

>member
-262 VFIII
+262 ISIII

-284 IAYSLYGAG
+284 MAYSLYGAG

-310 LVISI
+310 LIISI

-329 IFLSLMAVPI
+329 IFLSLMVVPI

-351 QVFFVNSNELD
+351 QIFFVNSNELD

-397 DITSNSELLDNIALV
+397 DITSNSDLLDNIALV

-437 IAQKTINREKQLVYI
+437 IAQKTINGEKQLVYI
-452 SPREIVS
+452 SPREIIS

-470 YTHGFGAI
+470 YTHGFGTI

-485 DEKGNLVNLQKG
+485 DEKGNLINLQKG
-497 FNNEDNVLGISEP
+497 FNNEDNVLGITEP

-541 TKNAE
+541 TKNSE

-592 TERAKTLLPD
+592 TQRAKTLLPD
-602 LIYDENPYMIVDQ
+602 LIYDENPYIIIDE
-615 NGKLIWV
+615 NGKMLWV

-970 ENNTINDLDNNLY
+970 ENNTINGLNDNLY
-983 NGISTDSI
+983 NGISVDGI
-991 NAIIEGSNIIE
+991 NSIIEESNIIE

>member
-1 MSNKDSNA
+1 MDINNSNEN
-9 NNQDKQDNVN
+9 KQDNTN
-19 NKENVNVQEN
+19 NQKTLNSSIKDEKSSENV
-29 IRNITNEDK
+29 
-38 VQDNKKDNKAANKT
+38 KT
-52 TQAEKPKKKK
+52 ESKPIKKK
-62 SRMYLVLLFLL
+62 SRMYLVLLFLA
-73 LTALVM
+73 LTAVVM

-104 IAYTS
+104 IAYMS
-109 ITFITNFLVLF
+109 ITFIVNFLVLF
-120 ILIYFTNRKI
+120 ILIYLTNRKI
-130 KKGLQPF
+130 KNGLKPF
-137 FEEEKRKM
+137 FDEEKRKM

-154 FVLAIIVSGLT
+154 FILSILVSGLT

-202 IEFILIYAMGIVV
+202 IEFILLYAMGIVV

-262 VFIII
+262 IFIII

-310 LVISI
+310 IIISI
-315 FIAVKYINLKQTKK
+315 FIAVKYIKLKQTKK
-329 IFLSLMAVPI
+329 ILLSLMAVPI
-339 YMIAMFLVLFGF
+339 YMISMFLVLFAF
-351 QVFFVNSNELD
+351 QAFFVNSNELD
-362 KEKSNIA
+362 KEKLNIA

-386 NLTDEGTLTKS
+386 NLKDEGTLTKS
-397 DITSNSELLDNIALV
+397 DIVNNSKLLDNIALV
-412 NSDIVLQDLNALQ
+412 NRDIVLQDLNALQ

-437 IAQKTINREKQLVYI
+437 IAQKTINGEKKLVYI
-452 SPREIVS
+452 SPREIIS

-470 YTHGFGAI
+470 YTHGFGGI

-485 DEKGNLVNLQKG
+485 DEKGNLVNLQKS
-497 FNNEDNVLGISEP
+497 FSNDDNILEITEP

-532 DYPITDKGS
+532 DYPITDKGN

-546 NTYDGDAGLKLGFL
+546 NTYNGNAGLKLGFL
-560 DRLILAIKEKDLKLA
+560 DRLILAIKERDLKLA

-592 TERAKTLLPD
+592 KERAKTLLPD
-602 LIYDENPYMIVDQ
+602 LIYDENPYIIIDED
-615 NGKLIWV
+615 GKMLWV

-637 TTIETSDGRRE
+637 IIIDTDYGRKE

-654 SVKVLI
+654 SIKVLI
-660 DAYDGTIKF
+660 DAYDGTINF

-686 NELFVDKDTQIPEYI
+686 EGLFVNKDTQIPEYI
-701 SNQFIYPKFL
+701 SNQFIYPEFL

-760 MVQTVEASEPE
+760 MVQTVEKSDPE

-786 LAYMVGTY
+786 LAYMIGTY
-794 ENGEPQLK
+794 ENGQPQLK

-842 TKYLIAIPIDNKIL
+842 TKYLIAVPIDNKIL

-865 INEEDSVPTLKRVIA
+865 INEADSVPTLKRVIA

-888 GNTLEEALTN
+888 GNTLKESLTN

-911 TDNIDD
+911 TDNVDD

-940 MGKDMDKLQTLIDQL
+940 MGKDMDKLQTLIEQL
-955 NELVEEQKQEEQENG
+955 NKLVEEQKKEEQENTI
-970 ENNTINDLDNNLY
+970 NNTINTTGENDITNN
-983 NGISTDSI
+983 
-991 NAIIEGSNIIE
+991 E

>member
-1 MSNKDSNA
+1 MDINNSNEN
-9 NNQDKQDNVN
+9 KQDNTN
-19 NKENVNVQEN
+19 NQKTLNSSIKDEKSSENV
-29 IRNITNEDK
+29 
-38 VQDNKKDNKAANKT
+38 KT
-52 TQAEKPKKKK
+52 ESKPIKKK
-62 SRMYLVLLFLL
+62 SRMYLVLLFLA
-73 LTALVM
+73 LTAVVM

-104 IAYTS
+104 IAYMS
-109 ITFITNFLVLF
+109 ITFIVNFLVLF
-120 ILIYFTNRKI
+120 ILIYLTNRKI
-130 KKGLQPF
+130 KNGLKPF
-137 FEEEKRKM
+137 FDEEKRKM

-154 FVLAIIVSGLT
+154 FILSILVSGLT

-202 IEFILIYAMGIVV
+202 IEFILLYAMGIVV

-262 VFIII
+262 IFIII

-310 LVISI
+310 IIISI
-315 FIAVKYINLKQTKK
+315 FIAVKYIKLKQTKK
-329 IFLSLMAVPI
+329 ILLSLMAVPI
-339 YMIAMFLVLFGF
+339 YMISMFLVLFAF
-351 QVFFVNSNELD
+351 QAFFVNSNELD
-362 KEKSNIA
+362 KEKLNIA

-386 NLTDEGTLTKS
+386 NLKDEGTLTKS
-397 DITSNSELLDNIALV
+397 DIVNNSKLLDNIALV
-412 NSDIVLQDLNALQ
+412 NRDIVLQDLNALQ

-437 IAQKTINREKQLVYI
+437 IAQKTINGEKKLVYI
-452 SPREIVS
+452 SPREIIS

-470 YTHGFGAI
+470 YTHGFGGI

-485 DEKGNLVNLQKG
+485 DEKGNLVNLQKS
-497 FNNEDNVLGISEP
+497 FSNDDNILEITEP

-532 DYPITDKGS
+532 DYPITEGN

-546 NTYDGDAGLKLGFL
+546 NTYNGNAGLKLGFL
-560 DRLILAIKEKDLKLA
+560 DRLILAIKERDLKLA

-592 TERAKTLLPD
+592 KERAKTLLPD
-602 LIYDENPYMIVDQ
+602 LIYDENPYIIIDE
-615 NGKLIWV
+615 NGKMLWV

-637 TTIETSDGRRE
+637 IIIDTDYGRKE

-654 SVKVLI
+654 SIKVLI
-660 DAYDGTIKF
+660 DAYDGTINF

-686 NELFVDKDTQIPEYI
+686 EGLFVNKDTQIPEYI
-701 SNQFIYPKFL
+701 SNQFIYPEFL

-760 MVQTVEASEPE
+760 MVQTVEKSDPE

-786 LAYMVGTY
+786 LAYMIGTY
-794 ENGEPQLK
+794 ENGQPQLK

-842 TKYLIAIPIDNKIL
+842 TKYLIAVPIDNKIL

-865 INEEDSVPTLKRVIA
+865 INEADSVPTLKRVIA

-888 GNTLEEALTN
+888 GNTLKESLTN

-911 TDNIDD
+911 TDNVDD

-940 MGKDMDKLQTLIDQL
+940 MGKDMDKLQTLIEQL
-955 NELVEEQKQEEQENG
+955 NKLVEEQKKEEQENTI
-970 ENNTINDLDNNLY
+970 NNTINTTGENDITNN
-983 NGISTDSI
+983 
-991 NAIIEGSNIIE
+991 E

>member
-1 MSNKDSNA
+1 MDINNSNEN
-9 NNQDKQDNVN
+9 KQDNTN
-19 NKENVNVQEN
+19 NQKTLNSSIKDEKSSENV
-29 IRNITNEDK
+29 
-38 VQDNKKDNKAANKT
+38 KT
-52 TQAEKPKKKK
+52 ESKPIKKK
-62 SRMYLVLLFLL
+62 SRMYLVLLFLA
-73 LTALVM
+73 LTAVVM

-104 IAYTS
+104 IAYMS
-109 ITFITNFLVLF
+109 ITFIVNFLVLF
-120 ILIYFTNRKI
+120 ILIYLTNRKI
-130 KKGLQPF
+130 KNGLKPF
-137 FEEEKRKM
+137 FDEEKRKM

-154 FVLAIIVSGLT
+154 FILSILVSGLT

-202 IEFILIYAMGIVV
+202 IEFILLYAMGIVV

-262 VFIII
+262 IFIII

-310 LVISI
+310 IIISI
-315 FIAVKYINLKQTKK
+315 FIAVKYIKLKQTKK
-329 IFLSLMAVPI
+329 ILLSLMAVPI
-339 YMIAMFLVLFGF
+339 YMISMFLVLFAF
-351 QVFFVNSNELD
+351 QAFFVNSNELD
-362 KEKSNIA
+362 KEKLNIA

-386 NLTDEGTLTKS
+386 NLKDEGTLTKS
-397 DITSNSELLDNIALV
+397 DIVNNSKLLDNIALV
-412 NSDIVLQDLNALQ
+412 NRDIVLQDLNALQ

-437 IAQKTINREKQLVYI
+437 IAQKTINGEKKLVYI
-452 SPREIVS
+452 SPREIIS

-470 YTHGFGAI
+470 YTHGFGGI

-485 DEKGNLVNLQKG
+485 DEKGNLVNLQKS
-497 FNNEDNVLGISEP
+497 FSNDDNILEITEP

-532 DYPITDKGS
+532 DYPITDKGN

-546 NTYDGDAGLKLGFL
+546 NTYNGNAGLKLGFL
-560 DRLILAIKEKDLKLA
+560 DRLILAIKERDLKLA

-592 TERAKTLLPD
+592 KERAKTLLPD
-602 LIYDENPYMIVDQ
+602 LIYDENPYIIIDE
-615 NGKLIWV
+615 NGKMLWV

-637 TTIETSDGRRE
+637 IIIDTDYGRKE

-654 SVKVLI
+654 SIKVLI
-660 DAYDGTIKF
+660 DAYDGTINF

-686 NELFVDKDTQIPEYI
+686 EGLFVNKDTQIPEYI
-701 SNQFIYPKFL
+701 SNQFIYPEFL

-760 MVQTVEASEPE
+760 MVQTVEKSDPE

-786 LAYMVGTY
+786 LAYMIGTY
-794 ENGEPQLK
+794 ENGQPQLK

-842 TKYLIAIPIDNKIL
+842 TKYLIAVPIDNKIL

-865 INEEDSVPTLKRVIA
+865 INEADSVPTLKRVIA

-888 GNTLEEALTN
+888 GNTLKESLTN

-911 TDNIDD
+911 TDNVDD

-940 MGKDMDKLQTLIDQL
+940 MGKDMDKLQTLIEQL
-955 NELVEEQKQEEQENG
+955 NKLVEEKKKEEQENTI
-970 ENNTINDLDNNLY
+970 NNTINTTGENDITNN
-983 NGISTDSI
+983 
-991 NAIIEGSNIIE
+991 E

>member
-250 LVNLRVL
+250 LVNLRVI

-262 VFIII
+262 ISIII

-284 IAYSLYGAG
+284 MAYSLYGAG

-310 LVISI
+310 LIVSI

-329 IFLSLMAVPI
+329 IFLSLMVVPV

-437 IAQKTINREKQLVYI
+437 IAQKTINGEKQLVYI

>member
-329 IFLSLMAVPI
+329 IFLSLMVVPI

-397 DITSNSELLDNIALV
+397 DITSNSDLLDNIALV

-437 IAQKTINREKQLVYI
+437 IAQKTINGEKQLVYI

-794 ENGEPQLK
+794 KNGEPQLK

-888 GNTLEEALTN
+888 GNTLKEALTN

>member
-1 MSNKDSNA
+1 MDIKSSNEN
-9 NNQDKQDNVN
+9 KQDNTN
-19 NKENVNVQEN
+19 NQKNLNSSIKDEKSSENV
-29 IRNITNEDK
+29 
-38 VQDNKKDNKAANKT
+38 KT
-52 TQAEKPKKKK
+52 ESKPIKKK
-62 SRMYLVLLFLL
+62 SRMYLVLLFLA
-73 LTALVM
+73 LTAVVM

-104 IAYTS
+104 IAYMS
-109 ITFITNFLVLF
+109 ITFIVNFLVLF
-120 ILIYFTNRKI
+120 ILIYLTNRKI
-130 KKGLQPF
+130 KNGLKPF
-137 FEEEKRKM
+137 FDEEKRKM

-154 FVLAIIVSGLT
+154 FILSILVSGLT

-202 IEFILIYAMGIVV
+202 IEFILLYAMGIVV

-262 VFIII
+262 IFIII

-310 LVISI
+310 IIISI
-315 FIAVKYINLKQTKK
+315 FIAVKYIKLKQTKK
-329 IFLSLMAVPI
+329 ILLSLMAVPI
-339 YMIAMFLVLFGF
+339 YMISMFLVLFAF
-351 QVFFVNSNELD
+351 QAFFVNSNELD
-362 KEKSNIA
+362 KEKLNIA

-386 NLTDEGTLTKS
+386 NLKDEGTLTKS
-397 DITSNSELLDNIALV
+397 DIVNNSKLLDNIALV
-412 NSDIVLQDLNALQ
+412 NRDIVLQDLNALQ

-437 IAQKTINREKQLVYI
+437 IAQKTINGEKKLVYI
-452 SPREIVS
+452 SPREIIS

-470 YTHGFGAI
+470 YTHGFGGI

-485 DEKGNLVNLQKG
+485 DEKGNLVNLQKS
-497 FNNEDNVLGISEP
+497 FSNDDNILEITEP

-532 DYPITDKGS
+532 DYPITDKGN

-546 NTYDGDAGLKLGFL
+546 NTYNGNAGLKLGFL
-560 DRLILAIKEKDLKLA
+560 DRLILAIKERDLKLA

-592 TERAKTLLPD
+592 KERAKTLLPD
-602 LIYDENPYMIVDQ
+602 LIYDENPYIIIDE
-615 NGKLIWV
+615 NGKMLWV

-637 TTIETSDGRRE
+637 ITIDTDYGRKE

-654 SVKVLI
+654 SIKVLI
-660 DAYDGTIKF
+660 DAYDGTINF

-686 NELFVDKDTQIPEYI
+686 EGLFVNKDTQIPEYI
-701 SNQFIYPKFL
+701 SNQFIYPEFL

-760 MVQTVEASEPE
+760 MVQTVEKSDPE

-794 ENGEPQLK
+794 ENGQPQLK

-842 TKYLIAIPIDNKIL
+842 TKYLIAVPIDNKIL

-865 INEEDSVPTLKRVIA
+865 INEADSVPTLKRVIA

-888 GNTLEEALTN
+888 GNTLKESLTN

-911 TDNIDD
+911 TDNVDD
-917 LIDAIIRANDNLK
+917 LIDAIIRANNNLK

-940 MGKDMDKLQTLIDQL
+940 MGKDMDKLQTLIEQL
-955 NELVEEQKQEEQENG
+955 NKLVEEQKKEEQENTI
-970 ENNTINDLDNNLY
+970 NNTINTTGENDITNN
-983 NGISTDSI
+983 
-991 NAIIEGSNIIE
+991 E

>member
-1 MSNKDSNA
+1 MDIKNSNEN
-9 NNQDKQDNVN
+9 KQDNTN
-19 NKENVNVQEN
+19 NQKTLNSSIKDEKSSENV
-29 IRNITNEDK
+29 
-38 VQDNKKDNKAANKT
+38 KT
-52 TQAEKPKKKK
+52 ESKPIKKK
-62 SRMYLVLLFLL
+62 SRMYLVLLFLA
-73 LTALVM
+73 LTAVVM

-104 IAYTS
+104 IAYMS
-109 ITFITNFLVLF
+109 ITFIVNFLVLF
-120 ILIYFTNRKI
+120 ILIYLTNRKI
-130 KKGLQPF
+130 KNGLKPF
-137 FEEEKRKM
+137 FDEEKRKM

-154 FVLAIIVSGLT
+154 FILSILVSGLT

-202 IEFILIYAMGIVV
+202 IEFILLYAMGIVV

-262 VFIII
+262 IFIII

-310 LVISI
+310 IIISI
-315 FIAVKYINLKQTKK
+315 FIAVKYIKLKQTKK
-329 IFLSLMAVPI
+329 ILLSLMAVPI
-339 YMIAMFLVLFGF
+339 YMISMFLVLFAF
-351 QVFFVNSNELD
+351 QAFFVNSNELD
-362 KEKSNIA
+362 KEKLNIA

-386 NLTDEGTLTKS
+386 NLKDEGTLTKS
-397 DITSNSELLDNIALV
+397 DIVNNSKLLDNIALV
-412 NSDIVLQDLNALQ
+412 NRDIVLQDLNALQ

-437 IAQKTINREKQLVYI
+437 IAQKTINGEKKLVYI
-452 SPREIVS
+452 SPREIIS

-470 YTHGFGAI
+470 YTHGFGGI

-485 DEKGNLVNLQKG
+485 DEKGNLVNLQKS
-497 FNNEDNVLGISEP
+497 FSNDDNILEITEP

-532 DYPITDKGS
+532 DYPITDKGN

-546 NTYDGDAGLKLGFL
+546 NTYNGNAGLKLGFL
-560 DRLILAIKEKDLKLA
+560 DRLILAIKERDLKLA

-592 TERAKTLLPD
+592 KERAKTLLPD
-602 LIYDENPYMIVDQ
+602 LIYDENPYIIIDE
-615 NGKLIWV
+615 NGKMLWV

-637 TTIETSDGRRE
+637 IIIDTDYGRKE

-654 SVKVLI
+654 SIKVLI
-660 DAYDGTIKF
+660 DAYDGTINF

-686 NELFVDKDTQIPEYI
+686 EGLFVNKDTQIPEYI
-701 SNQFIYPKFL
+701 SNQFIYPEFL

-760 MVQTVEASEPE
+760 MVQTVEKSDPE

-786 LAYMVGTY
+786 LAYMIGTY
-794 ENGEPQLK
+794 ENGQPQLK

-842 TKYLIAIPIDNKIL
+842 TKYLIAVPIDNKIL

-865 INEEDSVPTLKRVIA
+865 INEADSVPTLKRVIA

-888 GNTLEEALTN
+888 GNTLKESLTN

-911 TDNIDD
+911 TDNVDD

-940 MGKDMDKLQTLIDQL
+940 MGKDMDKLQTLIEQL
-955 NELVEEQKQEEQENG
+955 NKLVEEQKKEEQENTI
-970 ENNTINDLDNNLY
+970 NNTINTTGENDITNN
-983 NGISTDSI
+983 
-991 NAIIEGSNIIE
+991 E

>member
-1 MSNKDSNA
+1 MDINNSNEN
-9 NNQDKQDNVN
+9 KQDNTN
-19 NKENVNVQEN
+19 NQKTLNSSIKDERSSENV
-29 IRNITNEDK
+29 
-38 VQDNKKDNKAANKT
+38 KT
-52 TQAEKPKKKK
+52 ESKPIKKK
-62 SRMYLVLLFLL
+62 SRMYLVLLFLA
-73 LTALVM
+73 LTAVVM

-104 IAYTS
+104 IAYMS
-109 ITFITNFLVLF
+109 ITFIVNFLVLF
-120 ILIYFTNRKI
+120 ILIYLTNRKI
-130 KKGLQPF
+130 KNGLKPF
-137 FEEEKRKM
+137 FDEEKRKM

-154 FVLAIIVSGLT
+154 FILSILVSGLT

-202 IEFILIYAMGIVV
+202 IEFILLYAMGIVV

-262 VFIII
+262 IFIII

-310 LVISI
+310 IIISI
-315 FIAVKYINLKQTKK
+315 FIAVKYIKLKQTKK
-329 IFLSLMAVPI
+329 ILLSLMAVPI
-339 YMIAMFLVLFGF
+339 YMISMFLVLFAF
-351 QVFFVNSNELD
+351 QAFFVNSNELD
-362 KEKSNIA
+362 KEKLNIA

-386 NLTDEGTLTKS
+386 NLKDEGTLTKS
-397 DITSNSELLDNIALV
+397 DIVNNSKLLDNIALV
-412 NSDIVLQDLNALQ
+412 NRDIVLQDLNALQ

-437 IAQKTINREKQLVYI
+437 IAQKTINGEKKLVYI
-452 SPREIVS
+452 SPREIIS

-470 YTHGFGAI
+470 YTHGFGGI

-485 DEKGNLVNLQKG
+485 DEKGNLVNLQKS
-497 FNNEDNVLGISEP
+497 FSNEDNILEITEP

-532 DYPITDKGS
+532 DYPITDKGN

-546 NTYDGDAGLKLGFL
+546 NTYNGNAGLKLGFL

-592 TERAKTLLPD
+592 KERAKTLLPD
-602 LIYDENPYMIVDQ
+602 LIYDENPYIIIDED
-615 NGKLIWV
+615 GKMLWV

-637 TTIETSDGRRE
+637 ITIDTDYGRKE

-654 SVKVLI
+654 SIKVLI
-660 DAYDGTIKF
+660 DAYDGTINF

-686 NELFVDKDTQIPEYI
+686 EGLFVNKDTQIPEYI
-701 SNQFIYPKFL
+701 SNQFIYPEFL

-760 MVQTVEASEPE
+760 MVQTVEKSDPE

-794 ENGEPQLK
+794 ENGQPQLK

-842 TKYLIAIPIDNKIL
+842 TKYLIAVPIDNKIL

-865 INEEDSVPTLKRVIA
+865 INEADSVPTLKRVIA

-888 GNTLEEALTN
+888 GNTLKESLTN

-911 TDNIDD
+911 TDNVDD

-940 MGKDMDKLQTLIDQL
+940 MGKDMDKLQTLIEQL
-955 NELVEEQKQEEQENG
+955 NKLVEEQKKEEQENTI
-970 ENNTINDLDNNLY
+970 NNTINTIGENDITNN
-983 NGISTDSI
+983 
-991 NAIIEGSNIIE
+991 E

>member
-1 MSNKDSNA
+1 MDIKNSNEN
-9 NNQDKQDNVN
+9 KQDNTN
-19 NKENVNVQEN
+19 NQKTLNSSIKDEKSSENV
-29 IRNITNEDK
+29 
-38 VQDNKKDNKAANKT
+38 KT
-52 TQAEKPKKKK
+52 ESKPIKKK
-62 SRMYLVLLFLL
+62 SRMYLVLLFLA
-73 LTALVM
+73 LTAVVM

-104 IAYTS
+104 IAYMS
-109 ITFITNFLVLF
+109 ITFIVNFLVLF
-120 ILIYFTNRKI
+120 ILIYLTNRKI
-130 KKGLQPF
+130 KNGLKPF
-137 FEEEKRKM
+137 FDEEKRKM

-154 FVLAIIVSGLT
+154 FILSILVSGLT

-202 IEFILIYAMGIVV
+202 IEFILLYAMGIVV

-262 VFIII
+262 IFIII

-310 LVISI
+310 IIISI
-315 FIAVKYINLKQTKK
+315 FIAVKYIKLKQTKK
-329 IFLSLMAVPI
+329 ILLSLMAVPI
-339 YMIAMFLVLFGF
+339 YMISMFLVLFAF
-351 QVFFVNSNELD
+351 QAFFVNSNELD
-362 KEKSNIA
+362 KEKLNIA

-386 NLTDEGTLTKS
+386 NLKDEGTLTKS
-397 DITSNSELLDNIALV
+397 DIVNNSKLLDNIALV
-412 NSDIVLQDLNALQ
+412 NRDIVLQDLNALQ

-437 IAQKTINREKQLVYI
+437 IAQKTINGEKKLVYI
-452 SPREIVS
+452 SPREIIS

-470 YTHGFGAI
+470 YTHGFGGI

-485 DEKGNLVNLQKG
+485 DEKGNLVNLQKS
-497 FNNEDNVLGISEP
+497 FSNDDNILEITEP

-532 DYPITDKGS
+532 DYPITDKGN

-546 NTYDGDAGLKLGFL
+546 NTYNGNAGLKLGFL

-592 TERAKTLLPD
+592 KERAKTLLPD
-602 LIYDENPYMIVDQ
+602 LIYDENPYIIIDED
-615 NGKLIWV
+615 GKMLWV

-637 TTIETSDGRRE
+637 ITIDTDYGRKE

-654 SVKVLI
+654 SIKVLI
-660 DAYDGTIKF
+660 DAYDGTINF

-686 NELFVDKDTQIPEYI
+686 EGLFVNKDTQIPEYI
-701 SNQFIYPKFL
+701 SNQFIYPEFL

-760 MVQTVEASEPE
+760 MVQTVEKSDPE

-794 ENGEPQLK
+794 ENGQPQLK

-842 TKYLIAIPIDNKIL
+842 TKYLIAVPIDNKIL

-865 INEEDSVPTLKRVIA
+865 INEADSVPTLKRVIA

-888 GNTLEEALTN
+888 GNTLKESLTN

-911 TDNIDD
+911 TDNVDD

-940 MGKDMDKLQTLIDQL
+940 MGKDMDKLQTLIEQL
-955 NELVEEQKQEEQENG
+955 NKLVEEQKKEEKENTI
-970 ENNTINDLDNNLY
+970 NNTINTIGENDITNN
-983 NGISTDSI
+983 
-991 NAIIEGSNIIE
+991 E

>member
-1 MSNKDSNA
+1 MDINNSNEN
-9 NNQDKQDNVN
+9 KQDNTN
-19 NKENVNVQEN
+19 NQKTLNSSIKDEKSSENV
-29 IRNITNEDK
+29 
-38 VQDNKKDNKAANKT
+38 KT
-52 TQAEKPKKKK
+52 ESKPIKKK
-62 SRMYLVLLFLL
+62 SRMYLVLLFLA
-73 LTALVM
+73 LTAVVM

-104 IAYTS
+104 IAYMS
-109 ITFITNFLVLF
+109 ITFIVNFLVLF
-120 ILIYFTNRKI
+120 ILIYLTNRKI
-130 KKGLQPF
+130 KNGLKPF
-137 FEEEKRKM
+137 FDEEKRKM

-154 FVLAIIVSGLT
+154 FILSILVSGLT

-202 IEFILIYAMGIVV
+202 IEFILLYAMGIVV

-262 VFIII
+262 IFIII

-310 LVISI
+310 IIISI
-315 FIAVKYINLKQTKK
+315 FIAVKYIKLKQTKK
-329 IFLSLMAVPI
+329 ILLSLMAVPI
-339 YMIAMFLVLFGF
+339 YMISMFLVLFAF
-351 QVFFVNSNELD
+351 QAFFVNSNELD
-362 KEKSNIA
+362 KEKLNIA

-386 NLTDEGTLTKS
+386 NLKDEGTLTKS
-397 DITSNSELLDNIALV
+397 DIVNNSKLLDNIALV
-412 NSDIVLQDLNALQ
+412 NRDIVLQDLNALQ

-437 IAQKTINREKQLVYI
+437 IAQKTINGEKKLVYI
-452 SPREIVS
+452 SPREIIS

-470 YTHGFGAI
+470 YTHGFGGI

-485 DEKGNLVNLQKG
+485 DEKGNLVNLQKS
-497 FNNEDNVLGISEP
+497 FSNDDNILEITEP

-532 DYPITDKGS
+532 DYPITDKGN

-546 NTYDGDAGLKLGFL
+546 NTYNGNAGLKLGFL
-560 DRLILAIKEKDLKLA
+560 DRLILAIKERDLKLA

-592 TERAKTLLPD
+592 KERAKTLLPD
-602 LIYDENPYMIVDQ
+602 LIYDENPYIIIDE
-615 NGKLIWV
+615 NGKMLWV

-637 TTIETSDGRRE
+637 IIIDTDYGRKE

-654 SVKVLI
+654 SIKVLI
-660 DAYDGTIKF
+660 DAYDGTINF

-686 NELFVDKDTQIPEYI
+686 EGLFVNKDTQIPEYI
-701 SNQFIYPKFL
+701 SNQFIYPEFL

-760 MVQTVEASEPE
+760 MVQTVEKSDPE
-771 LGLVIPYTPYNKQNM
+771 LGLVIPYTTPYNKQNM
-786 LAYMVGTY
+786 LAYMIGTY
-794 ENGEPQLK
+794 ENGQPQLK

-842 TKYLIAIPIDNKIL
+842 TKYLIAVPIDNKIL

-865 INEEDSVPTLKRVIA
+865 INEADSVPTLKRVIA

-888 GNTLEEALTN
+888 GNTLKESLTN

-911 TDNIDD
+911 TDNVDD

-940 MGKDMDKLQTLIDQL
+940 MGKDMDKLQTLIEQL
-955 NELVEEQKQEEQENG
+955 NKLVEEQKKEEQENTI
-970 ENNTINDLDNNLY
+970 NNTINTTGENDITNN
-983 NGISTDSI
+983 
-991 NAIIEGSNIIE
+991 E

>member
-1 MSNKDSNA
+1 MSSKDSNA
-9 NNQDKQDNVN
+9 NNQDKQDKVN
-19 NKENVNVQEN
+19 NKENVNMQEN
-29 IRNITNEDK
+29 MGKIANEEK
-38 VQDNKKDNKAANKT
+38 VQDNKKDNKVANKT

-257 AVLLG
+257 AVFLG

-397 DITSNSELLDNIALV
+397 DITSNSDLLDNIALV

-437 IAQKTINREKQLVYI
+437 IAQKTINGEKQLVYI

>member
-1 MSNKDSNA
+1 MNINNSNEN
-9 NNQDKQDNVN
+9 KQDNTN
-19 NKENVNVQEN
+19 NQKTLNSSIKDEKSSENV
-29 IRNITNEDK
+29 
-38 VQDNKKDNKAANKT
+38 KT
-52 TQAEKPKKKK
+52 ESKPIKKK
-62 SRMYLVLLFLL
+62 SRMYLVLLFLA
-73 LTALVM
+73 LTAVVM

-104 IAYTS
+104 IAYMS
-109 ITFITNFLVLF
+109 ITFIVNFLVLF
-120 ILIYFTNRKI
+120 ILIYLTNRKI
-130 KKGLQPF
+130 KNGLKPF
-137 FEEEKRKM
+137 FDEEKRKM

-154 FVLAIIVSGLT
+154 FILSILVSGLT

-202 IEFILIYAMGIVV
+202 IEFILLYAMGIVV

-262 VFIII
+262 IFIII

-310 LVISI
+310 IIISI
-315 FIAVKYINLKQTKK
+315 FIAVKYIKLKQTKK
-329 IFLSLMAVPI
+329 ILLSLMAVPI
-339 YMIAMFLVLFGF
+339 YMISMFLVLFAF
-351 QVFFVNSNELD
+351 QAFFVNSNELD
-362 KEKSNIA
+362 KEKLNIA

-386 NLTDEGTLTKS
+386 NLKDEGTLTKS
-397 DITSNSELLDNIALV
+397 DIVNNSKLLDNIALV
-412 NSDIVLQDLNALQ
+412 NRDIVLQDLNALQ

-437 IAQKTINREKQLVYI
+437 IAQKTINGEKKLVYI
-452 SPREIVS
+452 SPREIIS

-470 YTHGFGAI
+470 YTHGFGGI

-485 DEKGNLVNLQKG
+485 DEKGNLVNLQKS
-497 FNNEDNVLGISEP
+497 FSNEDNILEITEP

-532 DYPITDKGS
+532 DYPITDKGN

-546 NTYDGDAGLKLGFL
+546 NTYNGNAGLKLGFL

-592 TERAKTLLPD
+592 KERAKTLLPD
-602 LIYDENPYMIVDQ
+602 LIYDENPYIIIDED
-615 NGKLIWV
+615 GKMLWV

-637 TTIETSDGRRE
+637 ITIDTDYGRKE

-654 SVKVLI
+654 SIKVLI
-660 DAYDGTIKF
+660 DAYDGTINF

-686 NELFVDKDTQIPEYI
+686 EGLFVNKDTQIPEYI
-701 SNQFIYPKFL
+701 SNQFIYPEFL

-760 MVQTVEASEPE
+760 MVQTVEKSDPE

-794 ENGEPQLK
+794 ENGQPQLK

-842 TKYLIAIPIDNKIL
+842 TKYLIAVPIDNKIL

-865 INEEDSVPTLKRVIA
+865 INEADSVPTLKRVIA

-888 GNTLEEALTN
+888 GNTLKESLTN

-911 TDNIDD
+911 TDNVDD

-940 MGKDMDKLQTLIDQL
+940 MGKDMDKLQTLIEQL
-955 NELVEEQKQEEQENG
+955 NKLVEEQKKEEQENTI
-970 ENNTINDLDNNLY
+970 NNTINTIGENDITNN
-983 NGISTDSI
+983 
-991 NAIIEGSNIIE
+991 E

>member
-1 MSNKDSNA
+1 MDINNSNEN
-9 NNQDKQDNVN
+9 KQDNTN
-19 NKENVNVQEN
+19 NQKTLNSSIKDEKSSENV
-29 IRNITNEDK
+29 
-38 VQDNKKDNKAANKT
+38 KT
-52 TQAEKPKKKK
+52 ESKPIKKK
-62 SRMYLVLLFLL
+62 SRMYLVLLFLA
-73 LTALVM
+73 LTAVVM

-104 IAYTS
+104 IAYMS
-109 ITFITNFLVLF
+109 INFIVNFLVLF
-120 ILIYFTNRKI
+120 ILIYLTNRKI
-130 KKGLQPF
+130 KNGLKPF
-137 FEEEKRKM
+137 FDEEKRKM

-154 FVLAIIVSGLT
+154 FILSILVSGLT

-202 IEFILIYAMGIVV
+202 IEFILLYAMGIVV

-262 VFIII
+262 IFIII

-310 LVISI
+310 IIISI
-315 FIAVKYINLKQTKK
+315 FIAVKYIKLKQTKK
-329 IFLSLMAVPI
+329 ILLSLMAVPI
-339 YMIAMFLVLFGF
+339 YMISMFLVLFAF
-351 QVFFVNSNELD
+351 QAFFVNSNELD
-362 KEKSNIA
+362 KEKLNIA

-386 NLTDEGTLTKS
+386 NLKDEGTLTKS
-397 DITSNSELLDNIALV
+397 DIVNNSKLLDNIALV
-412 NSDIVLQDLNALQ
+412 NRDIVLQDLNALQ

-437 IAQKTINREKQLVYI
+437 IAQKTINGEKKLVYI
-452 SPREIVS
+452 SPREIIS

-470 YTHGFGAI
+470 YTHGFGGI

-485 DEKGNLVNLQKG
+485 DEKGNLVNLQKS
-497 FNNEDNVLGISEP
+497 FSNDDNILEITEP

-532 DYPITDKGS
+532 DYPITDKGN

-546 NTYDGDAGLKLGFL
+546 NTYNGNAGLKLGFL
-560 DRLILAIKEKDLKLA
+560 DRLILAIKERDLKLA

-592 TERAKTLLPD
+592 KERAKTLLPD
-602 LIYDENPYMIVDQ
+602 LIYDENPYIIIDE
-615 NGKLIWV
+615 NGKMLWV

-637 TTIETSDGRRE
+637 IIIDTDYGRKE

-654 SVKVLI
+654 SIKVLI
-660 DAYDGTIKF
+660 DAYDGTINF

-686 NELFVDKDTQIPEYI
+686 EGLFVNKDTQIPEYI
-701 SNQFIYPKFL
+701 SNQFIYPEFL

-760 MVQTVEASEPE
+760 MVQTVEKSDPE

-786 LAYMVGTY
+786 LAYMIGTY
-794 ENGEPQLK
+794 ENGQPQLK

-842 TKYLIAIPIDNKIL
+842 TKYLIAVPIDNKIL

-865 INEEDSVPTLKRVIA
+865 INEADSVPTLKRVIA

-888 GNTLEEALTN
+888 GNTLKESLTN

-911 TDNIDD
+911 TDNVDD

-940 MGKDMDKLQTLIDQL
+940 MGKDMDKLQTLIEQL
-955 NELVEEQKQEEQENG
+955 NKLVEEQKKEEQENTI
-970 ENNTINDLDNNLY
+970 NNTINTTGENDITNN
-983 NGISTDSI
+983 
-991 NAIIEGSNIIE
+991 E

>member
-1 MSNKDSNA
+1 MSSKDSNA

-19 NKENVNVQEN
+19 NKENANMQEN
-29 IRNITNEDK
+29 IRDIVNEEK
-38 VQDNKKDNKAANKT
+38 VQDNKKENKAANKA

-145 PKILNKSLA
+145 PRILNKSLA

-262 VFIII
+262 ISIII
-267 WTQNI
+267 WTQSI

-284 IAYSLYGAG
+284 ISYSLYGAG

-397 DITSNSELLDNIALV
+397 DITSNSDLLDNIALV

-437 IAQKTINREKQLVYI
+437 IAQKTINGEKQLVYI

-532 DYPITDKGS
+532 DYPITDKGN

-546 NTYDGDAGLKLGFL
+546 NIYDGDAGLKLGFL